1 MDNKA
6 EYTIADRAATEAKV
20 RVTVPPEEVKARIE
34 SIYRRYAR
42 EVSIPGFRRGHVPRH
57 LLDSRFGR
65 DMFLSEARGELE
77 REHLPAALSELALR
91 PVSTPS
97 LSSSRRRSR
106 SCPRSSSPTIA
117 GLR

>member
-77 REHLPAALSELALR
+77 REHLPAALSSR
-91 PVSTPS
+91 SS
-97 LSSSRRRSR
+97 RSMSRSRSSSRRRSR